1 LTDAETDRPSAYAK
15 AVDLLSRRAHFS
27 AQLRDK
33 LARRGY
39 PPEEVEE
46 ALARLARH
54 GYLDDRAAARDFAA
68 GRLAREPLGRRR
80 LAADLARRG
89 APEEVVAEVLDELLP
104 GDDRAAARDFAA
116 GRLAREPLGRRRLAA
131 DLARRGAP
139 EEVVA
144 EVLDEILPGDD
155 RAAAREAAETWLAR
169 RRNPSK
175 PALARWLERR
185 GFSPPAIWGA
195 LGAVDWPAADGED
208 AGD

>member
-1 LTDAETDRPSAYAK
+1 MTDAETDRPSAYAK

-104 GDDRAAARDFAA
+104 GDDRAAAR
-116 GRLAREPLGRRRLAA
+116 
-131 DLARRGAP
+131 
-139 EEVVA
+139 
-144 EVLDEILPGDD
+144 
-155 RAAAREAAETWLAR
+155 EAAETWLAR